1 MARAMVRNAASTLDR
16 RVRRAT
22 MSSAM
27 AKRFVTDTG
36 FWMPTDALHRH
47 GGYGYLEHFPAD
59 PHVRDMYVRL
69 VAGEVF
75 RQ

>member
-1 MARAMVRNAASTLDR
+1 
-16 RVRRAT
+16 
-22 MSSAM
+22 M